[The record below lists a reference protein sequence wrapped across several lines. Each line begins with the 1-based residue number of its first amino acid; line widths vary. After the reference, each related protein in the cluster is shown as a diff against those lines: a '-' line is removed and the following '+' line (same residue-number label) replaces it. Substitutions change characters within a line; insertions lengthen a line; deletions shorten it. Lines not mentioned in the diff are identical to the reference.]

1 MNKEKEDALFKLILC
16 NNETHR
22 FWLSDDERKR
32 LEKEIKIQTEKLHNF
47 WLSDNDIEEEIDLF
61 LDTYL
66 DY

>member
-22 FWLSDDERKR
+22 FWLSDD
-32 LEKEIKIQTEKLHNF
+32 
-47 WLSDNDIEEEIDLF
+47 DIEEEIDLY